1 MRVDSEI
8 LFLRIGWLLASGQ
21 SRRGPILVL
30 LDHFWFLSSSTLD
43 APLGTRTGPGAPS
56 PRKGFFPA
64 TLRAVS
70 AKAPP
75 RGYPLGRPNVA
86 LCVGE
91 GFREAGKH
99 GGSGRPSLSCGWVRR
114 NHPFGLKRSLTSIIQ
129 SLYQ

>member
-1 MRVDSEI
+1 MVI
-8 LFLRIGWLLASGQ
+8 FNHQWLL
-21 SRRGPILVL
+21 P
-30 LDHFWFLSSSTLD
+30 SSFLD

-91 GFREAGKH
+91 GFREAGKQ
-99 GGSGRPSLSCGWVRR
+99 GVQDIPA
-114 NHPFGLKRSLTSIIQ
+114 
-129 SLYQ
+129 